1 MVTTI
6 GVRETIKSFKDLETK
21 LNLTQTEDDNFF
33 REWYEDLPE
42 ITKTEKKAL
51 DRIKKRYDYHRSL
64 SPLLEGTINLVVVSP
79 LLEVA
84 GFLDPPFRG
93 CLKSHYHLYSGL
105 GDPPKSPLIRG
116 TLNQL
121 PPFSRGAGGDQIL
134 LKQPFRIKSPE
145 SVELIIEDSDQTI
158 IKGLIDILV
167 VHQYLWVLVVESKR
181 TSIPVA
187 LALPQILAYMMA
199 NSNQD
204 KSTYGMAT
212 NGDSFIFIKLT
223 HGRKSEYD
231 ISREFSLLP
240 RKHELPEVLQI
251 LKKLG

>member
-84 GFLDPPFRG
+84 GFLDP
-93 CLKSHYHLYSGL
+93 
-105 GDPPKSPLIRG
+105 
-116 TLNQL
+116 
-121 PPFSRGAGGDQIL
+121 
-134 LKQPFRIKSPE
+134 PFRIKSPE